1 MTNWRKAT
9 IALCLSTIAIAIGYD
24 ILVVTHS
31 ENDTI
36 SNVTMTT
43 IYSFPFLGY
52 ALCVLIGHFFSLI
65 RTKQRYIWSLIGVSL
80 PTLIISIITVI
91 KGYTFHPATLAVFGL
106 AGLVAGSLFWSMRRT

>member
-1 MTNWRKAT
+1 VTKWRKAT
-9 IALCLSTIAIAIGYD
+9 IALCLSTIAVAIGYD

-36 SNVTMTT
+36 SNVTMKT

-65 RTKQRYIWSLIGVSL
+65 RTKARHIGALCLCSV
-80 PTLIISIITVI
+80 PTLIISIITAI

-106 AGLVAGSLFWSMRRT
+106 AGLVAGSLFWSQRRT